1 MNNEEL
7 MHYGVPGMKW
17 GVRKAP
23 QTSGG
28 SKRKSAKSKMSE
40 YFEKRK
46 ADKQAAKE
54 AEKLKKRKLSE
65 VSNEELKR
73 RVDRLQLENRYRE
86 ELSKNH
92 AKHES
97 KGKKLVQD
105 IVYNSAQNIGTQF
118 TTYLMGTTI
127 NKAFAKSFGDDAIVN
142 PKKGQKD
149 K

>member
-7 MHYGVPGMKW
+7 MHYGVLGMKW
-17 GVRKAP
+17 GIRKAP
-23 QTSGG
+23 ATSGG
-28 SKRKSAKSKMSE
+28 SKRKSTKSKMDE
-40 YFEKRK
+40 WREKRK
-46 ADKQAAKE
+46 ASKEASKE
-54 AEKLKKRKLSE
+54 AEKLKKRKISE

-105 IVYNSAQNIGTQF
+105 ILSNSAQNIGTQL
-118 TTYLMGTTI
+118 TTYMMGTAV
-127 NKAFAKSFGDDAIVN
+127 NKAFAKTFGDEAIVN